1 MLACSKIAPV
11 VEVVRNAMRTP
22 RLEVLIGAAVLAGTC
37 CVPALA
43 HRPYFS
49 EPEAISAEG
58 YSAVE
63 LKLLHGDGVLFADP
77 MRAVVVGRDGELL
90 AASPQSPA
98 LQLSCDDENGQCL
111 VYDELAFTIYEPAA
125 DKWQARGL
133 VEQGGEPQRFPEDI
147 DGDYGFDARRATL
160 SEIVRFEAA
169 GLASSWMTTGFALA
183 WWTVFC
189 LLLLT
194 VARDAFGKTRRL
206 TIGAIVGMMAR
217 TAVALVMI
225 PLATYAWLLAPYS
238 VVYLAVVLTAGA
250 LLALPIAFRRRRLA
264 TPRASAPA

>member
-22 RLEVLIGAAVLAGTC
+22 PLVALIGAALLAGLSC
-37 CVPALA
+37 GPASA
-43 HRPYFS
+43 NRPYFS

-58 YSAVE
+58 YTAVQ
-63 LKLLHGDGVLFADP
+63 LKLLHGDGILFADP
-77 MRAVVVGRDGELL
+77 IRAVVVGRDGELL

-98 LQLSCDDENGQCL
+98 LRLSCDEADRRCL
-111 VYDELAFTIYEPAA
+111 VYDELTFRIYEPVP
-125 DKWQARGL
+125 DKWQAKGL
-133 VEQGGEPQRFPEDI
+133 IEQDGTPQRGPEDI

-160 SEIVRFEAA
+160 SEIAAFEAA